1 MFLLI
6 STAHV
11 FFNIL
16 RILMYHSIYI
26 HKSKESKNYILSLLL
41 LLFTTALNS
50 ACIVHSVLV
59 NNVLKSLLYIDSQL
73 Q

>member
-1 MFLLI
+1 MFFI
-6 STAHV
+6 NIYSSC

-16 RILMYHSIYI
+16 RILMYHSIYR
-26 HKSKESKNYILSLLL
+26 HKSKESKNYILLLL
-41 LLFTTALNS
+41 LLFTTILNS